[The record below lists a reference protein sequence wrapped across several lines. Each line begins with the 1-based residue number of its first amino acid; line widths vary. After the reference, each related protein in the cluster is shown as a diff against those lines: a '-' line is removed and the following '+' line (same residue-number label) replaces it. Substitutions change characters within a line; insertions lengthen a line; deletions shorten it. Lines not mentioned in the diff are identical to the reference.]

1 MDDWEASAENR
12 ASWRKLIRER
22 CSNSE
27 GKRVEHA
34 ALRRA
39 LRKQDDSAIP
49 TDVLNELK
57 CSGCGHLLMSKAD
70 LVNHFK

>member
-1 MDDWEASAENR
+1 M
-12 ASWRKLIRER
+12 
-22 CSNSE
+22 
-27 GKRVEHA
+27 EHA